1 MSVRALNTQR
11 ERERETDRQTG
22 RQTETHTQA
31 RADAQRDAHIHID
44 TSKVEQE
51 RRAHLNFLLTGA
63 AKETTGR
70 SVRMTVPA
78 LMGSVATN
86 PLRLP
91 STVCTLTCRRSS
103 VAKLKSTSS
112 ISTTQHSTTQTQ
124 HSWERRPKKESVQ
137 KRAMVKG
144 AKEEDAVFGF
154 APKHQWSTQN
164 NILSGILLGAW
175 CKVVWKYRG
184 VIEWRTYWFR
194 VLFLTLMACLN
205 SVLAF
210 LERLFFSSTI
220 KNAVVNKR
228 PVFIIGQWSLAGS
241 VCVRALCLYVC
252 ACVCSYIVWCVCAC
266 VCVCVC
272 VCLSRSLSLSLSCP
286 YLSRHLSPS
295 LPVSPH
301 LLPSLSLPR

>member
-1 MSVRALNTQR
+1 
-11 ERERETDRQTG
+11 
-22 RQTETHTQA
+22 
-31 RADAQRDAHIHID
+31 
-44 TSKVEQE
+44 
-51 RRAHLNFLLTGA
+51 
-63 AKETTGR
+63 
-70 SVRMTVPA
+70 
-78 LMGSVATN
+78 
-86 PLRLP
+86 
-91 STVCTLTCRRSS
+91 
-103 VAKLKSTSS
+103 
-112 ISTTQHSTTQTQ
+112 
-124 HSWERRPKKESVQ
+124 
-137 KRAMVKG
+137 MVKG